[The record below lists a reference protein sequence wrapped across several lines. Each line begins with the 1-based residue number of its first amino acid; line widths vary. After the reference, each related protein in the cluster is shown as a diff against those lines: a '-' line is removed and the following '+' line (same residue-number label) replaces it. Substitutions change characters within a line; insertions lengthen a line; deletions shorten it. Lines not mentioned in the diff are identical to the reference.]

1 MSNISV
7 KSMKL
12 GLIAYKDDEAYYSY
26 CPALDLIGYGNNEQE
41 AQQSFEIVLE
51 EYLKYTTENNTLIAD
66 LEEHG
71 WKRIGKNKKLMPPKM
86 SELLQKNNDLDDI
99 FNKYDFNKYSIPV
112 QMQFA

>member
-7 KSMKL
+7 KSTKL
-12 GLIAYKDDEAYYSY
+12 SLIAYKDDEAYYSY

-51 EYLKYTTENNTLIAD
+51 EYLRYTTENNTLIAD
-66 LEEHG
+66 LKEHG
-71 WKRIGKNKKLMPPKM
+71 WKITGKTKNLMPPKM

-112 QMQFA
+112 QMQLA